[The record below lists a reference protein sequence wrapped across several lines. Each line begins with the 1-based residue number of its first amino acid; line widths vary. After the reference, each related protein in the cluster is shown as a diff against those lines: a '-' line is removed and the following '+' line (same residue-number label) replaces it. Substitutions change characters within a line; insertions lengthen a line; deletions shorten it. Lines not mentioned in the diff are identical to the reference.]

1 MQLEQ
6 PGLALQRGQPAD
18 LKASCARR
26 PLLPIAQVVQKGD
39 LGLKPAGNPAN
50 VGLKEG
56 RMETPAPLR
65 KSLALVFCDIVGSTR
80 LIARVGDLVVATVL
94 REFREQAGRLAKENH
109 CLIIKFLGDAFLAT
123 FENMDDVMPFVISI
137 ESLSLLSQNSTL
149 IGHLEGFRFSLH
161 YGNVLYIETSYG
173 SDVLGEDVNVA
184 AHLSE
189 IAQPNEV
196 VISQAALER
205 MPADYQALAGAIE
218 VRAFKRVGDVKFR
231 RVKLF
236 EYHPNRMPAW
246 FRRP

>member
-1 MQLEQ
+1 
-6 PGLALQRGQPAD
+6 
-18 LKASCARR
+18 
-26 PLLPIAQVVQKGD
+26 
-39 LGLKPAGNPAN
+39 
-50 VGLKEG
+50 
-56 RMETPAPLR
+56 MESPAPLR
-65 KSLALVFCDIVGSTR
+65 KSLALVCCDIVGSTR
-80 LIARVGDLVVATVL
+80 LIARLGDLVASAVI
-94 REFREQAGRLAKENH
+94 REFIEHAGRLGRQHH
-109 CLIIKFLGDAFLAT
+109 CVMIKFLGDGFLAA
-123 FENMDDVMPFVISI
+123 FENMDDVMPFLIST

-149 IGHLEGFRFSLH
+149 IGQLEGFYFSLH

-218 VRAFKRVGDVKFR
+218 VRPFKRLGDVKFR
-231 RVKLF
+231 RVKLV
-236 EYHPNRMPAW
+236 EDHPNRKPAW